1 MLTSSKLITSL
12 LVLVAQIK
20 ARNNSKKL
28 KKEIIQ
34 TAYLL
39 YQHSKI
45 TKKPYNNLMQSLQQ

>member
-1 MLTSSKLITSL
+1 MLTSSKLIMSL
-12 LVLVAQIK
+12 LVLVVQIK

-34 TAYLL
+34 TVYLL

-45 TKKPYNNLMQSLQQ
+45 TKKPYNNLIQSL